1 MSLSQKEL
9 NALARSIQGAQS
21 FRNSLLLL
29 SVVTFLCVIYFWAY
43 VTEIDDVTKADGR
56 VVPSGDIQVIEA
68 VEDGV
73 LDTLYVSEG
82 EIVERDQLLMELN
95 GTLLSSRFDQEQQ
108 RAYGLM
114 ARIKRLEAEVSG
126 SGLVF
131 DEALILQA
139 SAVVKSETALF
150 QGRRDLLNSRIV
162 IFENERIQRQQEL
175 EEAQITV
182 ETARATLETVNDELK
197 LIQPLVER
205 GIEPQTTLIGLKRT
219 ELDWSGRFVK
229 AQATLKRLG
238 AALDEID
245 KKIEAELL
253 KYRSEA
259 LTDLAIATSEL
270 SALQPSLPALQQ
282 RASRAKI
289 TSPVRGVVNRLHRTT
304 IGSMARSGQELIE
317 IVPLD
322 DSLLIEAYINPEDIS
337 FIYPN
342 QKVKVKITAYDFARY
357 GSLNGE
363 VIRIGSSTIK
373 RSERDDRDVFVA
385 EIRTQSSLLD
395 SNGEPVQIMPGMV
408 AQVDI
413 LTGKKTILDYLIRPV
428 IKVKH
433 EAFRE

>member
-1 MSLSQKEL
+1 M
-9 NALARSIQGAQS
+9 
-21 FRNSLLLL
+21 
-29 SVVTFLCVIYFWAY
+29 
-43 VTEIDDVTKADGR
+43 
-56 VVPSGDIQVIEA
+56 
-68 VEDGV
+68 
-73 LDTLYVSEG
+73 
-82 EIVERDQLLMELN
+82 
-95 GTLLSSRFDQEQQ
+95 
-108 RAYGLM
+108 
-114 ARIKRLEAEVSG
+114 
-126 SGLVF
+126 
-131 DEALILQA
+131 
-139 SAVVKSETALF
+139 
-150 QGRRDLLNSRIV
+150 NSRIV

-238 AALDEID
+238 AALEEVD
-245 KKIEAELL
+245 KKIEAERL